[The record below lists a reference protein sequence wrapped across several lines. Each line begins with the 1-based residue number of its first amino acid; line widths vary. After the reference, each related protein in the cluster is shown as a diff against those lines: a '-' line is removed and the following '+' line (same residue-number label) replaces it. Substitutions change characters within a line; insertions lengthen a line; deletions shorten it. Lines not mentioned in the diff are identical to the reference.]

1 MPICPR
7 CDLDEPT
14 NPPGLCPRCSDEILD
29 EGMVAFL
36 GLEGRG
42 REQRSVLDAYR
53 ASRLLV
59 RTIPRV
65 FDHED
70 FRWSFTD
77 VNREMELHRSRDRF
91 QAASTSL
98 IVPGVSQ
105 YLYHA
110 TGMRYGFLYNA
121 ETATLHKLNT
131 VDANKSEDDGK
142 VVIANPTL
150 PLFRFV
156 GQLKGKGTNEH
167 NEVVATLGLN
177 DLVGI
182 VLCKL
187 DSNNQSANCE
197 KIEVVALRGYLRA
210 IHAVD
215 VEIYCYDETTG
226 ALSWWDPASVALYKL
241 RATPK
246 LPEPDFSALQERIL
260 KRKAAD
266 ESKSDSEST
275 HV

>member
-1 MPICPR
+1 
-7 CDLDEPT
+7 
-14 NPPGLCPRCSDEILD
+14 
-29 EGMVAFL
+29 MVAFL
-36 GLEGRG
+36 GHEGRG
-42 REQRSVLDAYR
+42 RERQSVVDAYR

-70 FRWSFTD
+70 ARWSFAD
-77 VNREMELHRSRDRF
+77 VNKEMEFHQSAEGF
-91 QAASTSL
+91 KAASTSL

-121 ETATLHKLNT
+121 ETAILHKLNT
-131 VDANKSEDDGK
+131 VDANKSEDDGRSI
-142 VVIANPTL
+142 IANPTL

-156 GQLKGKGTNEH
+156 GQLRGKGSNEH
-167 NEVVATLGLN
+167 NEVVATLKLK

-182 VLCKL
+182 VLCRL
-187 DSNNQSANCE
+187 DTNNQSANCE
-197 KIEVVALRGYLRA
+197 KIEVVALREYLRT
-210 IHAVD
+210 IHDVAVD
-215 VEIYCYDETTG
+215 IYCYDETTG
-226 ALSWWDPASVALYKL
+226 ALAWWDPAGVTLYKL

-246 LPEPDFSALQERIL
+246 LPEPDFRALQERIL
-260 KRKAAD
+260 KRKEAAEM
-266 ESKSDSEST
+266 ESKASSSSSST